1 MIHRLFRFAA
11 IAALPFA
18 LGAAEPAF
26 EAKSSEGLPVWL
38 AGSWQMENGA
48 NWAEELWTDPRDGM
62 MLGIGRDGFGPK
74 VQGWEVTRIVRKVD
88 GNIAYL
94 AQVKGGQVVEFARSV
109 SSEDAIEFT
118 NPLHDFPQRIRYSR
132 QGQLLVAE
140 ISLLDGSR
148 PQRWLYRPVAAPMLE
163 TPPTE
168 PPPQSP

>member
-1 MIHRLFRFAA
+1 MVQRYFKLAVF
-11 IAALPFA
+11 AALPFV
-18 LGAAEPAF
+18 LGAADPVY

-38 AGSWQMENGA
+38 AGSWQMEDGA

-88 GNIAYL
+88 GSVAIL

-109 SSEDAIEFT
+109 SSDDAIEFT
-118 NPLHDFPQRIRYSR
+118 NPLHDYPQRIRYSR

-140 ISLLDGSR
+140 TSLIDGSR
-148 PQRWLYRPVAAPMLE
+148 PHRWLYRPVAGPALE
-163 TPPTE
+163 TPPAE
-168 PPPQSP
+168 ISPQSP